1 MEQQKKGI
9 VPFFPHHF
17 LSEMALAFAFL
28 GLVLILAGVHKAELG
43 PPANPVLTPSHILP
57 EWYFLWLFGLLRL
70 VPRLVGLLIPGLLFG
85 AIFLLPWLDRSPDY
99 HPAKRPKV
107 MIATLLTLASIVGL
121 TIVALLPWQ

>member
-1 MEQQKKGI
+1 MEQQKKGVI
-9 VPFFPHHF
+9 PFFPHHF
-17 LSEMALAFAFL
+17 LSEMALAFAYL
-28 GLVLILAGVHKAELG
+28 GLVLVLAGVHKPELG

-70 VPRLVGLLIPGLLFG
+70 VPRLVGLLIPGLVFA

-107 MIATLLTLASIVGL
+107 MVATLLMLGGMVGL
-121 TIVALLPWQ
+121 TIVARMPW

>member
-9 VPFFPHHF
+9 VPFFPHHA
-17 LSEMALAFAFL
+17 LTEMALAFGYL

-43 PPANPVLTPSHILP
+43 PPANPVMTPSSILP
-57 EWYFLWLFGLLRL
+57 EWYFLWLFGLLKL
-70 VPRLVGLLIPGLLFG
+70 VPRLVGLMIPGLLFG

-107 MIATLLTLASIVGL
+107 MAATVLTLLCIVIL
-121 TIVALLPWQ
+121 TVIALKF